1 MPPSFPLSPPF
12 LSDPQFLPPF
22 ASPLRL
28 SDPDLVSPLSFSPSF
43 LTLPPPAA
51 PLAFFCLSVFLPV
64 ALSVSSLPP
73 SLRVSSP
80 CPPSS
85 TLPSPSAARCL
96 PVPESP
102 LPPPP
107 ALAAGPAR
115 ALPGVRP
122 PRSRALRARRDTL
135 LPARRGPARLGPR
148 PAPESAEDVS
158 PASLPEQQPLARGAR
173 AQRSSAAGARW
184 VARAGCALLPQAVS
198 LPGLSPAPAPRQ
210 PRGPSPAGH
219 PRPQRR

>member
-1 MPPSFPLSPPF
+1 MKGMIMALHSMSHMSLVFAIMPYEQLM
-12 LSDPQFLPPF
+12 
-22 ASPLRL
+22 ASQGML
-28 SDPDLVSPLSFSPSF
+28 
-43 LTLPPPAA
+43 
-51 PLAFFCLSVFLPV
+51 
-64 ALSVSSLPP
+64 
-73 SLRVSSP
+73 
-80 CPPSS
+80 PPSS
-85 TLPSPSAARCL
+85 TLPSPSAARCF

-107 ALAAGPAR
+107 APAAGPAR

-158 PASLPEQQPLARGAR
+158 PARLPEQQPLARGAR

-198 LPGLSPAPAPRQ
+198 LPGHSPAPAPRQ